1 MRKTLILVL
10 LAALL
15 GAYVWFFEIEG
26 EEERQAQKELEE
38 KVISIPKDSIKTV
51 VINDFDKT
59 FKFEKKDDN
68 WIIEAPVATGAD
80 ESAVSSLLSS
90 LSNAKKSRS
99 FSVKPEEKRQYGLN
113 NNLIRVKVIAFNGQ
127 ADSVQL
133 GMKTSIGE
141 DMYITRNNQDTM
153 VAITPISLKNNAQKS
168 LFSWRDKKVLHF
180 NKDQVRSFNFKNGG
194 ETYSFA
200 KEGSDWALTKPLEAK
215 ADNSTVNAILN
226 KIDFG
231 RIKTVEAEQAASLS
245 KYKLT
250 DPQYKI
256 EIFSGPE
263 LAKSTVSFSRL
274 DGNTAY
280 GKDEVRPHIF
290 TVDST
295 FIKPFK
301 KSLFDFRDKDLVDFN
316 KPAINRI
323 NLLNGSELLM
333 FSKDTSDRWQIASGE
348 PVKNYKINDLL
359 TALDNMKVDA
369 FVAEKPAYLMP
380 YELANPKK
388 KIELFAGDSK
398 EVELEFGKVKNDQ
411 MYVRIVPSG
420 RLVALK
426 QDKLDKVLLTMKD
439 VFDPTAAMVDS
450 SKVK

>member
-1 MRKTLILVL
+1 MRNTIILVL

-38 KVISIPKDSIKTV
+38 KVVSIPKDSIKTII
-51 VINDFDKT
+51 INDFDKT
-59 FKFEKKDDN
+59 FKFEKKESN
-68 WIIEAPVATGAD
+68 WVIEEPVETEAD
-80 ESAVSSLLSS
+80 ESAVSSFLSS
-90 LSNAKKSRS
+90 LTNAKKSRS
-99 FSVKPEEKRQYGLN
+99 FSVKPDEKMQYGLN
-113 NNLIRVKVIAFNGQ
+113 NNLIRLKVVAFNGQ

-141 DMYITRNNQDTM
+141 DMYVSRNNQDTV
-153 VAITPISLKNNAQKS
+153 VAITPISLKNNAQKT

-180 NKDQVRSFNFKNGG
+180 NKDQVRSFNFKNGRD
-194 ETYSFA
+194 TYSFA
-200 KEGSDWALTKPLEAK
+200 KEGSDWTLTKPLEVK

-226 KIDFG
+226 KLVYG

-256 EIFSGPE
+256 EVFSGPE
-263 LAKSTVSFSRL
+263 LAKSTVFFSGL
-274 DGNTAY
+274 DGNKAY
-280 GKDEVRPHIF
+280 AKDEVRPQVF

-301 KSLFDFRDKDLVDFN
+301 KELFDFRDKDLVDFN

-323 NLLNGSELLM
+323 NLLNGAEILM

-348 PVKNYKINDLL
+348 PIKNYKINDLL
-359 TALDNMKVDA
+359 TALENMKVDA
-369 FVAEKPAYLMP
+369 FVAEKPKYLMP

-388 KIELFAGDSK
+388 KIELFNGDNK

-420 RLVALK
+420 RLVAVNR
-426 QDKLDKVLLTMKD
+426 DKLDKVLLTMKD

-450 SKVK
+450 SKIK